1 MESAQIPGGTPAPY
15 GSACMN
21 CSRAK
26 CKCIIPATGT
36 GCERCQRLSKEC
48 RPAQTVRKRNKPKS
62 SSNTAHLEAK
72 IDWIMSAFENGG
84 AAPSLPPDWQPVN
97 LGQSQRH
104 DPRQSASITQTPTS
118 VSSSNAEEGQYP
130 AQFLP
135 SYDRDILGLV
145 YVRPAMAQK
154 YLDQFRTRN
163 LQYLPFVYIPSNVTS
178 DQLREKYPFLWVC
191 IMEVITCTNP
201 EKGDSFGRITNHIHQ
216 RVMLDIAPS
225 MDLLLGIMTFISW
238 SLCRVTYSKRPFL
251 NVYAH
256 ILMAVVAELGI
267 NKSVPNE
274 YSAMHSF
281 KVAIGMKQTPPTAR
295 TLEERR
301 AVLGCFLISSSC
313 ITSAALAMSRIDA
326 MRWTAHMEESLSVL
340 TEAKECPEDE
350 LLIALVKVHLVLDR
364 VYQLRRDGEA
374 FMPLPFYLDSFKNQL
389 DTVKS
394 HIPPH
399 LQQHRVLL
407 MYLYNAEIV
416 INELSIGAPAMPHSP
431 DLHRLDSLYTSLRAT
446 KGWLDVWLE
455 LEGEEYLQVSCV
467 IFFQFTRAIVNL
479 YKLTIL
485 EDPAW
490 SQSMVRDTANVLEY
504 LNRNEAI
511 IRKCPEYITFDQSR
525 EMNILEK
532 GLRIVQGMRMNWE
545 PKLMEMWRPYMPANN
560 GVDSGTIQ
568 SDAILSDV
576 MPFGGID
583 EAWMMDFLGS
593 L

>member
-178 DQLREKYPFLWVC
+178 DQLREKYPFLW
-191 IMEVITCTNP
+191 
-201 EKGDSFGRITNHIHQ
+201 

-225 MDLLLGIMTFISW
+225 MDLLLGIMTFIS
-238 SLCRVTYSKRPFL
+238 C
-251 NVYAH
+251 
-256 ILMAVVAELGI
+256 
-267 NKSVPNE
+267 
-274 YSAMHSF
+274 
-281 KVAIGMKQTPPTAR
+281 
-295 TLEERR
+295 
-301 AVLGCFLISSSC
+301 
-313 ITSAALAMSRIDA
+313 AALAMSRIDA

-350 LLIALVKVHLVLDR
+350 LLIALVKIHLVLDR
-364 VYQLRRDGEA
+364 FYQLRRDGEA